1 MTMCG
6 IAGIFGPN
14 GDDSALAQSM
24 ASMLK
29 HRGPDGIQSWS
40 EPCQYGGVGLGH
52 TRLSIVDVAG
62 STQPLHSDD
71 GCVLVMNGEIYNHQQ
86 IRNEERGFSFRTQGD
101 GESILATYA
110 ARHDDVSWVQRLD
123 GIWSFALW
131 DSVRQV
137 LILCRDRLG
146 ETFGSDADL
155 RWQPVVRF
163 LKSNRCRLI
172 LNIARPSIRECS
184 CCTYCLRI
192 STGSNYIV

>member
-1 MTMCG
+1 M
-6 IAGIFGPN
+6 GPTEYN
-14 GDDSALAQSM
+14 
-24 ASMLK
+24 
-29 HRGPDGIQSWS
+29 RGL

-62 STQPLHSDD
+62 STPTTTPDD

-86 IRNEERGFSFRTQGD
+86 IRNEERGFAFRTQGD
-101 GESILATYA
+101 GESILAAYA
-110 ARHDDVSWVQRLD
+110 GSAGRCILGSTLD

-146 ETFGSDADL
+146 VKPFGSGRIP

-163 LKSNRCRLI
+163 
-172 LNIARPSIRECS
+172 
-184 CCTYCLRI
+184 
-192 STGSNYIV
+192 

>member
-1 MTMCG
+1 MCG

-40 EPCQYGGVGLGH
+40 EPCQHGGVGLGH

-86 IRNEERGFSFRTQGD
+86 IRNEERGFAFRTQGD
-101 GESILATYA
+101 GESILAAYA
-110 ARHDDVSWVQRLD
+110 AGRMMYLGFNAWMEYGRSHF
-123 GIWSFALW
+123 GILFAR
-131 DSVRQV
+131 S
-137 LILCRDRLG
+137 
-146 ETFGSDADL
+146 S
-155 RWQPVVRF
+155 
-163 LKSNRCRLI
+163 
-172 LNIARPSIRECS
+172 S
-184 CCTYCLRI
+184 CVA
-192 STGSNYIV
+192 IVWA